1 MSDLQ
6 QVGPGSQVGWIGTGV
21 MGLSM
26 CRRLLEADYRV
37 QVYTRTAAKAQPLV
51 ELGAELVDS
60 PAAASQG
67 ARCVL
72 SIVGYPEDVE
82 RVYFGHDGLL
92 MAIQPGQIV
101 VDMTTSRPELAQRI
115 AAAAEQRD
123 AHALDAPV
131 SGGDIG
137 ARSGRLSIMVG
148 GPHAAFEAL
157 QPLWQQL
164 GQTIVHHGSAG
175 SGQHTKMANQI
186 LIAGNMIGLCE
197 ALLYAEKTGLDIPR
211 VLSSVSVGAAGS
223 WSLTN
228 LAPRI
233 VQDDWAPG
241 FFVDH
246 FVKDMGIA
254 LAEAERLRLSL
265 PGIGLVRQ
273 LYIALQSQG
282 GGQLGTQ
289 ALIQA
294 LRRLNTP

>member
-1 MSDLQ
+1 MSDLLP
-6 QVGPGSQVGWIGTGV
+6 VAPGSQVGWIGTGV

-26 CRRLLEADYRV
+26 CRRLLEAGYRV
-37 QVYTRTAAKAQPLV
+37 KAYTRTAAKALPLL
-51 ELGAELVDS
+51 ELGAQAAGS
-60 PAAASQG
+60 PAAAAEG

-72 SIVGYPEDVE
+72 TIVGYPEDVDQ
-82 RVYFGHDGLL
+82 VYFGPDGLL
-92 MAIQPGQIV
+92 AILQPGQIV

-115 AAAAEQRD
+115 EAAARQRE
-123 AHALDAPV
+123 AYALDAPV

-148 GPHAAFEAL
+148 GPREAFDAL
-157 QPLWQQL
+157 EPLWQQL
-164 GQTIVHHGSAG
+164 GQTIVHHGAAG
-175 SGQHTKMANQI
+175 SGQHAKMTNQI

-197 ALLYAEKTGLDIPR
+197 ALLYAENAGLDIPQ

-233 VQDDWAPG
+233 LQEDWAPG

-265 PGIGLVRQ
+265 PGLGLVRQ

-282 GGQLGTQ
+282 GGSLGTQ

-294 LRRLNTP
+294 LRRLNSP